1 MTGPEGSA
9 PGLDPCAEERR
20 IADERCAL
28 ADRLGEA
35 AQAAADRTKE
45 AQRVY
50 DEHVGR
56 SERAAAV
63 ADPRA
68 VRTAKEAAWTDFRR
82 GNTQALSREAVEA
95 AARDWLQEIDRIGRT
110 ANEAEQE
117 VAREHDAA
125 TTMVAELERLAHEAD
140 VARLNAESATTACAA
155 AREALAACEVAERDR
170 IAGKARAAAEEA
182 ESTAARPRLYGG
194 VDPEP
199 AGRTLEEETPD
210 RLIGDHEPAILK
222 LLRGDREAM
231 DRTVTAMAG
240 AAPAERRHWQ
250 LMVSGLIDAILARAI
265 EASALEFPTEQPFW
279 ALFSED
285 QARDIATALAS
296 FGYRFDGMGGFV
308 DGRVPS
314 QRDLSLA
321 VGYAGFDPMR
331 IRRWPTEAEAADL
344 YRGVAVAAGDYLAGA
359 AGGLTL
365 GEMIDLL
372 GGRAEALTDLWNDWS
387 RIRTLL
393 LEP

>member
-1 MTGPEGSA
+1 MTGPESAA

-28 ADRLGEA
+28 ADRLREA
-35 AQAAADRTKE
+35 AQVAADRAKE
-45 AQRVY
+45 AQRIY
-50 DEHVGR
+50 DEHIGR

-68 VRTAKEAAWTDFRR
+68 VRIAKEAAWTDFRQ
-82 GNTQALSREAVEA
+82 GNAQALSREAVEA

-110 ANEAEQE
+110 AQEAELE

-125 TTMVAELERLAHEAD
+125 AAMVGELERLAHEAD
-140 VARLNAESATTACAA
+140 VARLNADSAATACAA
-155 AREALAACEVAERDR
+155 AREALTACEVAERDR

-182 ESTAARPRLYGG
+182 ESTARPRLYGG
-194 VDPEP
+194 VEPEP
-199 AGRTLEEETPD
+199 AVRTLEAEAPD
-210 RLIGDHEPAILK
+210 GLVGDHEPAILK
-222 LLRGDREAM
+222 LLRGDRDAM
-231 DRTVTAMAG
+231 DRTVTALAG
-240 AAPAERRHWQ
+240 AVPAERRHWQ
-250 LMVSGLIDAILARAI
+250 LLLSGLIDAILARAI
-265 EASALEFPTEQPFW
+265 EASALEFPMDQPFW
-279 ALFSED
+279 ALFSEA
-285 QARDIATALAS
+285 QSRDIATALAS

-321 VGYAGFDPMR
+321 VGYGGFDPMR

-365 GEMIDLL
+365 GEMIDVL
-372 GGRAEALTDLWNDWS
+372 GARAEALTDLWNDWS

-393 LEP
+393 LQP

>member
-1 MTGPEGSA
+1 MTGPELGA
-9 PGLDPCAEERR
+9 PALDPCAEERR

-45 AQRVY
+45 AQRQY

-68 VRTAKEAAWTDFRR
+68 VRTAKEAAWTDFRS
-82 GNTQALSREAVEA
+82 GNTRALSREAVEA

-110 ANEAEQE
+110 AQEAEQE
-117 VAREHDAA
+117 VARERDAA
-125 TTMVAELERLAHEAD
+125 AALVPELERLAHEAEI
-140 VARLNAESATTACAA
+140 AQRNAESASSACAA
-155 AREALAACEVAERDR
+155 ARDVLTACEVAERDR

-194 VDPEP
+194 VDLEP
-199 AGRTLEEETPD
+199 APRTLEEEAPD
-210 RLIGDHEPAILK
+210 RLLGDHEPAILK
-222 LLRGDREAM
+222 LLRGDRDAM
-231 DRTVTAMAG
+231 DRTVTVLAG
-240 AAPAERRHWQ
+240 AVAADRRHWQ

-265 EASALEFPTEQPFW
+265 EASALEFPADQPFW
-279 ALFSED
+279 ALFSEE

-296 FGYRFDGMGGFV
+296 FGYRFDGMGGFL
-308 DGRVPS
+308 DGRIPS

-331 IRRWPTEAEAADL
+331 IRRWPTEAETADL
-344 YRGVAVAAGDYLAGA
+344 YRGVAVAAGDYL
-359 AGGLTL
+359 
-365 GEMIDLL
+365 
-372 GGRAEALTDLWNDWS
+372 
-387 RIRTLL
+387 
-393 LEP
+393 

>member
-1 MTGPEGSA
+1 MTGPGNQA
-9 PGLDPCAEERR
+9 PGLDPCADERR

-35 AQAAADRTKE
+35 AEAAAERLRE

-68 VRTAKEAAWTDFRR
+68 VRLAKEAAWAGFRR
-82 GNTQALSREAVEA
+82 ANTEALSREAVEA
-95 AARDWLQEIDRIGRT
+95 AARDWLQEIDRVGRT
-110 ANEAEQE
+110 ALEAEQE
-117 VAREHDAA
+117 VAKEREAA
-125 TTMVAELERLAHEAD
+125 AAMVGDVERLSLEAE
-140 VARLNAESATTACAA
+140 AAKINAESASAACTA
-155 AREALAACEVAERDR
+155 ARDALAACELAERDR
-170 IAGKARAAAEEA
+170 IAGKARLAEEA
-182 ESTAARPRLYGG
+182 ESTARPRLLGG

-199 AGRTLEEETPD
+199 AGRTLEADTSE
-210 RLIGDHEPAILK
+210 RLYGDHEPAVLK

-231 DRTVTAMAG
+231 DRLVTALDG
-240 AAPAERRHWQ
+240 EGPTERRHWQ
-250 LMVSGLIDAILARAI
+250 LALSGLVDAILARAI
-265 EASALEFPTEQPFW
+265 EAAALEFPADNPFW
-279 ALFSED
+279 AMFSEE
-285 QARDIATALAS
+285 QSRDIATALAS
-296 FGYRFDGMGGFV
+296 FSYRFDGLGGFV

-314 QRDLSLA
+314 QRDRSLA

-331 IRRWPTEAEAADL
+331 IRRWPTEAEAAEL

-365 GEMIDLL
+365 GEMIDVL
-372 GGRAEALTDLWNDWS
+372 GGRAEGLTELWNDWD
-387 RIRTLL
+387 RIRPLL
-393 LEP
+393 LQP

>member
-1 MTGPEGSA
+1 MTGPGNPA
-9 PGLDPCAEERR
+9 PGLDPCADERR

-35 AQAAADRTKE
+35 AEAAAERLRE

-68 VRTAKEAAWTDFRR
+68 VRLAKESAWAGFRR
-82 GNTQALSREAVEA
+82 ANTEALSREAVEE

-110 ANEAEQE
+110 ALEAEQE
-117 VAREHDAA
+117 VAKEHEAA
-125 TTMVAELERLAHEAD
+125 AAMVGDVERLSLEAE
-140 VARLNAESATTACAA
+140 AAKINAESAAA
-155 AREALAACEVAERDR
+155 ACTAARDALAACELAERDR
-170 IAGKARAAAEEA
+170 IAGKARALADEA
-182 ESTAARPRLYGG
+182 EGTARPRLLGG

-199 AGRTLEEETPD
+199 AGRTLVAETPD
-210 RLIGDHEPAILK
+210 RLSGDHEPAVLK
-222 LLRGDREAM
+222 LLRGDRDAM
-231 DRTVTAMAG
+231 DRLVTALDG
-240 AAPAERRHWQ
+240 EGPAERRHWQ
-250 LMVSGLIDAILARAI
+250 LALSGLVDAILARAI
-265 EASALEFPTEQPFW
+265 EAAALEFPADHTFW
-279 ALFSED
+279 AMFSEE
-285 QARDIATALAS
+285 QSRDIATALAS
-296 FGYRFDGMGGFV
+296 FSYRFDGLGGFV

-331 IRRWPTEAEAADL
+331 IRRWPSEAEASEL
-344 YRGVAVAAGDYLAGA
+344 YRGVAVAAGDYLTGA

-365 GEMIDLL
+365 GEMIDVL
-372 GGRAEALTDLWNDWS
+372 GGRAEGLTELWNDWD
-387 RIRTLL
+387 RIRPLL
-393 LEP
+393 LQP

>member
-1 MTGPEGSA
+1 MTGPGNPPA
-9 PGLDPCAEERR
+9 GLDACAEERR

-35 AQAAADRTKE
+35 ATAAADRLRQ
-45 AQRVY
+45 AQGIY

-68 VRTAKEAAWTDFRR
+68 VRLAKEAAWTGFRR
-82 GNTQALSREAVEA
+82 ANTEALSREAVEA

-110 ANEAEQE
+110 AQEAEQE
-117 VAREHDAA
+117 VAREREAGAA
-125 TTMVAELERLAHEAD
+125 MAGELERLTLEAD
-140 VARLNAESATTACAA
+140 AAKINAESASAACVA
-155 AREALAACEVAERDR
+155 ARDALAACELAERDR
-170 IAGKARAAAEEA
+170 IAGKARAGAEEL
-182 ESTAARPRLYGG
+182 EGTARPRLLGG

-199 AGRTLEEETPD
+199 AGRTLVEESPD
-210 RLIGDHEPAILK
+210 RLYGDHEPAILK
-222 LLRGDREAM
+222 LLRGDRETM
-231 DRTVTAMAG
+231 DRLVTALAG
-240 AAPAERRHWQ
+240 TMPAERRHWQ
-250 LMVSGLIDAILARAI
+250 LGLSGLVDAILARAI
-265 EASALEFPTEQPFW
+265 EASALEFPMDHPFW

-296 FGYRFDGMGGFV
+296 FGYRFDGLGGFV
-308 DGRVPS
+308 DGRTPS

-331 IRRWPTEAEAADL
+331 IRRWPTEAESGEL

-365 GEMIDLL
+365 GEMIDVL
-372 GGRAEALTDLWNDWS
+372 GGRAEGLTELWNGWS
-387 RIRTLL
+387 RIRPLL

>member
-1 MTGPEGSA
+1 MTGPGNQP

-35 AQAAADRTKE
+35 AQAAADRLRE
-45 AQRVY
+45 AQGIY

-68 VRTAKEAAWTDFRR
+68 VRIAKEAAWTGFRR
-82 GNTQALSREAVEA
+82 ANTEALSREAVEA
-95 AARDWLQEIDRIGRT
+95 AARDWLQEIDRVGRT
-110 ANEAEQE
+110 AQEAEQE
-117 VAREHDAA
+117 VAREHEAAAAMAGELQRLTLEADAA
-125 TTMVAELERLAHEAD
+125 KI
-140 VARLNAESATTACAA
+140 NAESASAACAA
-155 AREALAACEVAERDR
+155 ARDALAACELAERDR
-170 IAGKARAAAEEA
+170 IAGKARAVEEL
-182 ESTAARPRLYGG
+182 EGTARPRLLGG

-199 AGRTLEEETPD
+199 ASRPLAEESAD
-210 RLIGDHEPAILK
+210 RLYRDHEPAILK
-222 LLRGDREAM
+222 LLRGDRDAM
-231 DRTVTAMAG
+231 DRLVTALAG
-240 AAPAERRHWQ
+240 TSPEERRHWQ
-250 LMVSGLIDAILARAI
+250 LGLSALVDAILARAI
-265 EASALEFPTEQPFW
+265 EASALEFPMDQPFW
-279 ALFSED
+279 AMFSEE

-296 FGYRFDGMGGFV
+296 FSYRFDGLGGFV
-308 DGRVPS
+308 DGRIPS

-331 IRRWPTEAEAADL
+331 IRRWPTEAEAAEL

-365 GEMIDLL
+365 GEMIDVL
-372 GGRAEALTDLWNDWS
+372 GGRAEGLTELWNSWD
-387 RIRTLL
+387 RIRPLL